1 LTGSPCSFTAFT
13 LIKKELHDRVKPA
26 TVLNLLVESKVALS
40 TKVKSSDMRAFASSV
55 PYMVKV
61 PVVIPEAAT
70 CKKAGEAMEKIST
83 GPVCQLETT
92 LLEYLVNTI

>member
-1 LTGSPCSFTAFT
+1 
-13 LIKKELHDRVKPA
+13 
-26 TVLNLLVESKVALS
+26 
-40 TKVKSSDMRAFASSV
+40 MRAFASSV